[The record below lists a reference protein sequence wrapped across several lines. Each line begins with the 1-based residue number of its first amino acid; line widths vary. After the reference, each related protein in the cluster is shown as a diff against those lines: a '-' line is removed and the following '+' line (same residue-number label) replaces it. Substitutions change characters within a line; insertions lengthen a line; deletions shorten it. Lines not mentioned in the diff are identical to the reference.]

1 MIKQYFRDQLG
12 FRLVLASLLIGSLL
26 SVFSTG
32 IQLVASYNS
41 QRAEATGVLDQI
53 ETTMSETLELALWT
67 FDFDQVNI
75 ILDGIASNAAVT
87 HLDLSSV
94 TGHRWTRGVASET
107 PLQRIYD
114 LKHTPSTGQ
123 VQHLGTLRVELSL
136 EAVVDRVWAQFWVT
150 LLTNLVKAY
159 VAAIALLYIVHRMIS
174 RHMHTIAEHVDGS
187 SVATP
192 STELHLDRAT
202 RTKTDDLDRI
212 VRAVTAYEGRVRK
225 TLNTLQTE
233 IAERVKSEQDA
244 REALSVRST
253 FIGTMSH
260 EVRTPLNSI
269 LGFLHLIET
278 GKEVPERQRHYAN
291 VASRAARQLHNQL
304 SNVLD
309 MSRLDSNA
317 VTISTRPTDIRRL
330 AAQWQETTAAAVHFH
345 QKDIDVTLDLEAD
358 LDAEYELDGA
368 RLTQIITNLT
378 DNAAKFTTK
387 GEIRIGVRRAPKQ
400 PDNGIGTCLE
410 ISVADTGPG
419 IAEEDA
425 ARIFDRFSQ
434 IDEGLSRSHG
444 GTGLG
449 LAISLEMAQLMGAEL
464 RLASDERDGF
474 ACEFLLTLHCN
485 VRLDSDHAAS

>member
-1 MIKQYFRDQLG
+1 MIRRYFRDQLG

-26 SVFSTG
+26 SIFSTG
-32 IQLVASYNS
+32 IQLVASYES
-41 QRAEATGVLDQI
+41 QKTDTTGVLDQI
-53 ETTMSETLELALWT
+53 KSTMSETLELALWT
-67 FDFDQVNI
+67 FDFDQVDI

-87 HLDLSSV
+87 HLELSSV
-94 TGHRWTRGVASET
+94 TGHRWTRGTASET

-114 LKHTPSTGQ
+114 LNHTSNNGV
-123 VQHLGTLRVELSL
+123 VQPLGTLRAELSL
-136 EAVVDRVWAQFWVT
+136 EAVIDRVWAQFWVT

-174 RHMHTIAEHVDGS
+174 RHMHTIAEHVDSS
-187 SVATP
+187 SVAIP
-192 STELHLDRAT
+192 STELHLDRAA
-202 RTKTDDLDRI
+202 RAKTDDLDRI
-212 VRAVTAYEGRVRK
+212 VRAVTAYEGRVRN
-225 TLNTLQTE
+225 TMTTLQAE

-278 GKEVPERQRHYAN
+278 GKEVPDRQRHYAN

-317 VTISTRPTDIRRL
+317 VTISTRPTNIRRL

-345 QKDIDVTLDLEAD
+345 QKKINVTLDLD
-358 LDAEYELDGA
+358 PHLDTEYELDGA

-378 DNAAKFTTK
+378 DNAAKFTTT
-387 GEIRIGVRRAPKQ
+387 GEIRIGVGHAPKQ

-410 ISVADTGPG
+410 VSIADTGPG
-419 IAEEDA
+419 ISQKDA
-425 ARIFDRFSQ
+425 ARVFDRFSQ
-434 IDEGLSRSHG
+434 IDEGMSRSHG

-449 LAISLEMAQLMGAEL
+449 LAISLEMAQLMGAQL

-474 ACEFLLTLHCN
+474 ACKFLLTLHCN
-485 VRLDSDHAAS
+485 VRLDSDHATS